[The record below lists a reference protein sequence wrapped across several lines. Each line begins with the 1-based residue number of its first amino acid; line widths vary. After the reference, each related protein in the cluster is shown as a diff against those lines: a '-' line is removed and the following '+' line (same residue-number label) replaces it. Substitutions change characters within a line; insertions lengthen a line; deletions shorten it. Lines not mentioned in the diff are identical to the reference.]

1 MLSRLVKWLKH
12 CFQRLFGSKNVRF
25 NQSAAAKTAIPS
37 PPALT
42 NADLEFLFTQLL
54 EGVQQARGQ
63 QWALSYLQRI
73 EHRVNNQ
80 RWLEWL
86 QFFGDRLLGSPV
98 PNDELAFRMV
108 QLGELEI
115 GVVGDS
121 ALEIGMRLLT
131 RNSEAAYWQDV
142 TTTDV
147 DSSAAMLPFPE
158 DDRAEDVYTNHDSES
173 NDSSVEEIPATVEN
187 SPGQELLREYGEAL
201 WGSEVRE
208 ASVDDGFQSGVDY
221 IEFVNPEI
229 AATDLD
235 YALETPGH
243 NLIREYGEELWVAG
257 DVIEDDELQEVGEFQ
272 PAITEISAAPKLE
285 ELGSDVEVIN
295 DLGELAWQ
303 DQVEIATPP
312 PTPAAVNWDKL
323 LQRSGEAATLVSL
336 DELWIRLQHSG
347 SLVERLTSIP
357 VNNTAQVFI
366 DAPPH
371 PSAIGRAQA
380 WFYQALK
387 QAKFG
392 DLNGAIASYDT
403 AISITPDAYEY
414 WFNRGLALFHLG
426 YIKEAIASY
435 EKSIV
440 VKPDYYK
447 AWLNRAVI
455 LAEQGRYDDAI
466 ASFDKVIEIHPEAN
480 EAWSGRS
487 LALLKLGK
495 IPEAIYS
502 YDQTTRLQPYDPE
515 NWYHRGV
522 ALAENQQYAE
532 AVTSFD
538 EAIEIQPEQ
547 SIIWHQ
553 RGLSQLHLQRWE
565 DAVISFQKALKSQPG
580 NHELWYLRGN
590 ALEKSGQYQQ
600 AIASYDNALE
610 LNPSLHAVW
619 IDRGVIQAHLQQWYE
634 AIVSWNKA
642 LEIEPNLY
650 LAWFNQAIAWEKLG
664 ETQEAIA
671 SYDCA
676 LNIEPNFHTAWYN
689 RGVLLASQGELEA
702 AILSYDYALQ
712 IQSDYWE
719 AWLARA
725 NTAAKSTTFDSYLAS
740 YSAIVAE
747 NPYLNSRGLDGK
759 LATYAESVYYVNSN
773 TYPEGIGRLYLGLGD
788 SYYQRGRRY
797 SFIHDDWSKAIE
809 SYNKALETLTPES
822 FPELNLEV
830 LQSIIVV
837 LLGFGDVKQ
846 AQQFH
851 ICANNLLQT
860 LINQPHR
867 SDREKRDL
875 HLRFIGLGQ
884 LAVDVAAQSGDLV
897 EALEFAEYSRNQ
909 CWELMLWDSNQP
921 ISTPQYHSIQKLL
934 NPKTAIA
941 YWFITPCGLRSF
953 VIKFSH
959 PEPIL
964 VFTPVFNVEGANEY
978 PVPEVVE
985 RLVSLEDWI
994 TEWDF
999 HHQQLTDTPNY
1010 QESFNQH
1017 SWYAGMEQR
1026 LVNLRE
1032 ILNISAI
1039 EHELEGIEQLILIP
1053 HRDLCRF
1060 PIHALFQIQSPQET
1074 ENSEFQVTCPISYLP
1089 NVDIGLSL
1097 LNQSSLITNKQSLVS
1112 IEPAAIPAN
1121 LELEIIPKIFNNCQR
1136 IPGNQAVKYTC
1147 KSALAN
1153 NLNIYHFTGETI
1165 NYLNHPQASQ
1175 LILGE
1180 ENLNLAEICQNS
1192 LANCQLF
1199 ILSGSQ
1205 NLINENKFIPTEY
1218 IDVANVLLTIG
1229 VSHVLCYQWHPEP
1242 NATALIII
1250 EFYRRLQAGKT
1261 PSIALDEAT
1270 KWLKELTISELKQ
1283 WYQLLLD
1290 PISSR
1295 ETKTKY
1301 SYAHVTSQLDKNH
1314 NLPPDSKLYSH
1325 PYYWATFKISGSWN

>member
-1 MLSRLVKWLKH
+1 M
-12 CFQRLFGSKNVRF
+12 VRF
-25 NQSAAAKTAIPS
+25 NQSAAVKTAIPS

-63 QWALSYLQRI
+63 QWALKYLQRI

-147 DSSAAMLPFPE
+147 DSSAATLPFPE
-158 DDRAEDVYTNHDSES
+158 NDALEDVNQDLNQDFNTNNDNEFSDSPSE
-173 NDSSVEEIPATVEN
+173 DTPLTVEN

-201 WGSEVRE
+201 WDSEINETPVV
-208 ASVDDGFQSGVDY
+208 ADDLFPNGVDY

-235 YALETPGH
+235 FTLDSPGQ
-243 NLIREYGEELWVAG
+243 NLLHEFGEELWTVRAVTEDSEPE
-257 DVIEDDELQEVGEFQ
+257 DVPEVK
-272 PAITEISAAPKLE
+272 PAITEISAAPQLE
-285 ELGSDVEVIN
+285 EFTSEAEVIS
-295 DLGELAWQ
+295 DLTELAWQ
-303 DQVEIATPP
+303 DQVEIATPVAP
-312 PTPAAVNWDKL
+312 VVEVNWDKL
-323 LQRSGEAATLVSL
+323 LHKSGEVAILLSL
-336 DELWIRLQHSG
+336 DELWIRLQHSEG
-347 SLVERLTSIP
+347 LVEKLTSIP
-357 VNNTAQVFI
+357 LTNAAQVLI

-387 QAKFG
+387 QAKNG
-392 DLNGAIASYDT
+392 DLSGAIRSYDT

-426 YIKEAIASY
+426 YINDAIASY

-440 VKPDYYK
+440 VKPDYSK
-447 AWLNRAVI
+447 AWLNRGMI

-466 ASFDKVIEIHPEAN
+466 ASFDKAIEIHQDGN

-495 IPEAIYS
+495 IPEAISS

-515 NWYHRGV
+515 NWYYRGI
-522 ALAENQQYAE
+522 ALAENQKHAE
-532 AVTSFD
+532 AIISFD
-538 EAIEIQPEQ
+538 EAIEIHPDQ

-553 RGLSQLHLQRWE
+553 RGLSQLHLQRWQ

-580 NHELWYLRGN
+580 SHELWYLRGN
-590 ALEKSGQYQQ
+590 ALEKAGQYQQ

-610 LNPSLHAVW
+610 LNPNLHAVW

-634 AIVSWNKA
+634 AIVSWNRA

-650 LAWFNQAIAWEKLG
+650 LAWFNQGIAWEKLG

-676 LNIEPNFHTAWYN
+676 LSIEPNFHTAWYN
-689 RGVLLASQGELEA
+689 RGVLLTSQGELEA

-712 IQSDYWE
+712 IQPDYWE

-725 NTAAKSTTFDSYLAS
+725 NAADNSTNFDSYLAS
-740 YSAIVAE
+740 YSSIVAE
-747 NPYLNSRGLDGK
+747 NPHLNSRGLDGK
-759 LATYAESVYYVNSN
+759 LATYAESIYHVNSN
-773 TYPEGIGRLYLGLGD
+773 TYPEGIGRLYLGLGN

-809 SYNKALETLTPES
+809 SYNKALETLTPET

-851 ICANNLLQT
+851 ICANNLLQR

-867 SDREKRDL
+867 SDTDKKDL
-875 HLRFIGLGQ
+875 QLRFIGLGQ

-897 EALEFAEYSRNQ
+897 EALEFAEYSRNH
-909 CWELMLWDSNQP
+909 CWELMLWNSNQP
-921 ISTPQYHSIQKLL
+921 ISTPQYRNIQKLL

-953 VIKFSH
+953 IVKFSH

-978 PVPEVVE
+978 PIPEVVE
-985 RLVSLEDWI
+985 RLVLLENWI
-994 TEWDF
+994 AEWD
-999 HHQQLTDTPNY
+999 LNY
-1010 QESFNQH
+1010 QQFSDNPGTGENINQH
-1017 SWYAGMEQR
+1017 PWYAGMEQR
-1026 LVNLRE
+1026 LVNLRD

-1060 PIHALFQIQSPQET
+1060 PIHALFQIKSPHD
-1074 ENSEFQVTCPISYLP
+1074 SEIPNFQVNFPTSYLP
-1089 NVDIGLSL
+1089 NIDIGLSL
-1097 LNQSSLITNKQSLVS
+1097 LNQPSLITNKQTFVS
-1112 IEPAAIPAN
+1112 IEPEATSGN
-1121 LELEIIPKIFNNCQR
+1121 LELEIISKIFHNSQR
-1136 IPGNQAVKYTC
+1136 IQGNQAVKHAC
-1147 KSALAN
+1147 KSALVN
-1153 NLNIYHFTGETI
+1153 NLNIYHFTGTTT
-1165 NYLNHPQASQ
+1165 NYLTHPQASQ
-1175 LILGE
+1175 LILAE
-1180 ENLNLAEICQNS
+1180 ENLNLGEICQNS
-1192 LANCQLF
+1192 LENCQLF
-1199 ILSGSQ
+1199 TLSGSQ
-1205 NLINENKFIPTEY
+1205 NIINENQFIPTEY
-1218 IDVANVLLTIG
+1218 IDIGNTLLTLG
-1229 VSHVLCYQWHPEP
+1229 VTHVLSHQWHPEP

-1250 EFYRRLQAGKT
+1250 EFYHRLQEGKT
-1261 PSIALDEAT
+1261 PSIALDEAS

-1283 WYQLLLD
+1283 WYQLLLN
-1290 PISSR
+1290 PISPR
-1295 ETKTKY
+1295 ETQTKY
-1301 SYAHVTSQLDKNH
+1301 SYAHITSQLDKNH
-1314 NLPPDSKLYSH
+1314 NLPPDSKPYSH
-1325 PYYWATFKISGSWN
+1325 PYYWANFKIAGSWR